1 MATQFK
7 QLFTRHP
14 ASVNESYFEHLCFAA
29 GFAGQL
35 LLAGLAALVHSLL
48 PFLFETTAS
57 RIIDRL
63 HARIHRR
70 R

>member
-1 MATQFK
+1 MTTQLK

-29 GFAGQL
+29 GFSIQL
-35 LLAGLAALVHSLL
+35 LLAAVAALIHSLL

-57 RIIDRL
+57 RIVDGL